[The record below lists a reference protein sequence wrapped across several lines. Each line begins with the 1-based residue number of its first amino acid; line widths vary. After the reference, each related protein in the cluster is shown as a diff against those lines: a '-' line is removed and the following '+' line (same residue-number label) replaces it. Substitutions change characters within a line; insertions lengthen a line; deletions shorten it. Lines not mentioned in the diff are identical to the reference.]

1 MSKNFKTAKIVTRRK
16 IWLTFIA
23 IIVIALFSG
32 AIINH
37 NLPNTFPGHS
47 FFNKF
52 KAHLGLDLQGGT
64 HLVYQADMKTVPS
77 GDRANALSGV
87 RDVIERRI
95 NAFGV
100 SEPLVQT
107 QSGDRLVVEMAG
119 IKDVNQAIKQIGE
132 TPLLEFKE
140 MIQDNASTSTEPA
153 VSWVNTN
160 LSGKNLKNAIVQFD
174 QNTGEP
180 TVSLKFD
187 GEGKNLFAEI
197 TKRDIGK
204 VVGIFLDGEP
214 ISLPTVQEEITQGE
228 AVISGNFNITEAKLL
243 AQRLN
248 AGALPVP
255 IELISQQTVG
265 PVLGKIALQ
274 KSLLAGLIGLIL
286 VILFMVF
293 FYRLPGLIASLALI
307 IYSLIAGAIFEMWSI
322 TLTLSG
328 IAGFILSIGMA
339 VDANVLIFERTKEEI
354 RNGKPLGT
362 SIEEG
367 FARAWNSIRD
377 SNVSSLITCVI
388 LFWFGSSL
396 IKGFAV
402 TLAIGILISMFSA
415 IIITRTFLRLVAGKY
430 LIKHTWL
437 IGAKANNEEK

>member
-1 MSKNFKTAKIVTRRK
+1 MSKNLKTATIVTRRR

-32 AIINH
+32 AIVDH
-37 NLPNTFPGHS
+37 NLPNAFPGYS

-64 HLVYQADMKTVPS
+64 HLVYQADMQAVPS

-119 IKDVNQAIKQIGE
+119 IKDVNQAIRQIGE

-187 GEGKNLFAEI
+187 GEGKDLFAEI

-228 AVISGNFNITEAKLL
+228 AVISGSFNISEAKLL

-265 PVLGKIALQ
+265 PALGKIALQ
-274 KSLLAGLIGLIL
+274 KSLLAGLIGLIV
-286 VILFMVF
+286 VILFMIF
-293 FYRLPGLIASLALI
+293 FYRLPGLIASLALV
-307 IYSLIAGAIFEMWSI
+307 IYALITAAIFEMWPI

-328 IAGFILSIGMA
+328 IAGFILSVGMA

-367 FARAWNSIRD
+367 FVRAWTSIRD

-415 IIITRTFLRLVAGKY
+415 ITITRTFLRLVAGKY
-430 LIKHTWL
+430 LTKHTWL
-437 IGAKANNEEK
+437 MGAKNVNEEK

>member
-1 MSKNFKTAKIVTRRK
+1 MSKTLKTATIVTRRR
-16 IWLTFIA
+16 IWLSFMA
-23 IIVIALFSG
+23 IIVVALFSI
-32 AIINH
+32 AIVDH
-37 NLPNTFPGHS
+37 NLPNSFPGAS

-64 HLVYQADMKTVPS
+64 HLVYQADMKDIPS
-77 GDRANALSGV
+77 KDRANALSGV

-132 TPLLEFKE
+132 TPFLEFKE
-140 MIQDNASTSTEPA
+140 EGAQVQNASSTA
-153 VSWVNTN
+153 GINWVNTN
-160 LSGKNLKNAIVQFD
+160 LSGKNLKSATVQFD
-174 QNTGEP
+174 QNSGQP

-187 GEGKNLFAEI
+187 SDGKDLFAEI
-197 TKRDIGK
+197 TKRNVSK
-204 VVGIFLDGEP
+204 VVGIFLDGQP
-214 ISLPTVQEEITQGE
+214 ISLPTVEEEITQGE
-228 AVISGNFNITEAKLL
+228 AVISGNFNINEAKLL

-265 PVLGKIALQ
+265 PALGKIALQ
-274 KSLLAGLIGLIL
+274 KSLLAGLIGML
-286 VILFMVF
+286 VVMLFMIF

-307 IYSLIAGAIFEMWSI
+307 IYAFVTAAIFEMWPI

-367 FARAWNSIRD
+367 FARAWTSIRD

-402 TLAIGILISMFSA
+402 TLAIGILISLFSA
-415 IIITRTFLRLVAGKY
+415 ITITRTFLRLTAGKY
-430 LIKHTWL
+430 LTKHTWL
-437 IGAKANNEEK
+437 LGAKNPNQEN